1 MSPLQTLGYLENNT
15 LGHCTEE
22 NLPPTNY
29 TVRYLVHNTIHRV
42 STVHYYLVYVVQCSI
57 CTTHVILVC
66 VFMCQLLISLY
77 TKVTPRHFSL
87 NIYLHITVTT
97 STRRPSTKSTKL
109 TVSKTI

>member
-42 STVHYYLVYVVQCSI
+42 STVHYYLVYVVQCLHLHHTCYSG
-57 CTTHVILVC
+57 VC
-66 VFMCQLLISLY
+66 VYVSAAHISLHQSD
-77 TKVTPRHFSL
+77 PERL
-87 NIYLHITVTT
+87 
-97 STRRPSTKSTKL
+97 L
-109 TVSKTI
+109 TQHLSSHYSHNQHKETFY